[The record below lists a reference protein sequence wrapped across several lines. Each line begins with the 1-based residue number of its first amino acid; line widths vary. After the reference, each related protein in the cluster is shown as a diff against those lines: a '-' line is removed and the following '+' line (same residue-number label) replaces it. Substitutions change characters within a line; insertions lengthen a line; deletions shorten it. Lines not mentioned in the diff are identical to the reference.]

1 MELREHP
8 LTDEAREEI
17 AEMTVEG
24 YALVGVDP
32 RTADADDVTAAVSAF
47 LDHLRDAG
55 EEPHDGDM
63 AALACVWA
71 DQVARRAGWEWV
83 LVSDGEE
90 EDGDGPVAAL
100 ASADRTHAVM
110 PFELMYDLYDAPPG
124 DEGARTRFEAIRDG
138 ALPAAK
144 AGSLHL
150 VD

>member
-32 RTADADDVTAAVSAF
+32 RMADADDVTAAIAAF
-47 LDHLRDAG
+47 LDHLRDAE

-71 DQVARRAGWEWV
+71 DQVSRGAGWEWV
-83 LVSDGEE
+83 LVDDGEG
-90 EDGDGPVAAL
+90 GDGEGPIAAL
-100 ASADRTHAVM
+100 ASADRAHVVM
-110 PFELMYDLYDAPPG
+110 PFELMYDLFDAPPG
-124 DEGARTRFEAIRDG
+124 DEGARLRYEAIRG
-138 ALPAAK
+138 GLPAA
-144 AGSLHL
+144 APGSLRL